1 MSTNNRTGEEQLMV
15 SVRGAYKNLGSHQV
29 LNGLDMSVRKNNIYG
44 LLGPSGCGKTVL
56 LGCILGMRT
65 LSRGQISLAVNH
77 RRNVGY
83 MPQEVALFKEFT
95 IKEIFIFY
103 GRLFGMNVPAVRK
116 RVEDYGEVLGLPDWE
131 HSIGSLSG
139 GEQRRVSFAVTLL
152 HDPELL
158 VLDEPTV
165 GVDSILSLRIWKYLL
180 KLSSAGKTI
189 IITTHYVEEARH
201 AHCIGMMRAGVLL
214 CEDAPEKVMNQS
226 ASLEDA
232 FLELSKKQDECSQLT
247 GLYLN
252 STLLISK
259 PINETLPSVPLQNE
273 DKFNKDRFI
282 AQLIKNILW
291 MKRNTMIMTF
301 LLILPAMQSFFYC
314 ISFGQNPANLKIVMY
329 SEELPL
335 HAGYEYCR
343 QVAQNN
349 ASYYNCSLH
358 MPLSCDFIHRL
369 NKSFDVHLEYNL
381 EAAKLRVVH
390 NQAWAYIY
398 LQSNFSSSLIERVHD
413 LLSPKDD
420 IIDSSI
426 AYVTMDM
433 SNYVIANFLQ
443 KQLVD
448 LYNEFKIELLKS
460 CNILVRLGEIPLKFE
475 EPVYGNNNPVYA
487 HSGLPGFFCSFCF
500 YFTMIFTSGA
510 IMMEK
515 LVGLLDRSMA
525 AGMTY
530 FEVVGAHLAVQFL
543 LITAQKAVM
552 LLIFYVCFDNPFV
565 GSLSLVIALL
575 FCIEAVG
582 VAYGFLLTEVFSSD
596 RLVTYGGIGATL
608 AVFSLGGII
617 WPIEGAH
624 IVIRSWVWAFPVA
637 PAVESYKVISSK
649 GYSLIHPQ
657 VYSGF
662 LSCIVWVILITSI
675 TILIAKSNKLK
686 SI

>member
-1 MSTNNRTGEEQLMV
+1 
-15 SVRGAYKNLGSHQV
+15 
-29 LNGLDMSVRKNNIYG
+29 
-44 LLGPSGCGKTVL
+44 
-56 LGCILGMRT
+56 MRT